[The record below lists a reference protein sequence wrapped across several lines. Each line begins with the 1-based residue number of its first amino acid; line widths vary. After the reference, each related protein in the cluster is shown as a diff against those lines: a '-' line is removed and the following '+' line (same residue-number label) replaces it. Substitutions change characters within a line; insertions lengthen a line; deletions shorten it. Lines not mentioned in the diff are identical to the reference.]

1 MNLKYYLRGLGVGIV
16 VTSLILGIGLGSRK
30 ETLSNEEIKERAR
43 ELGMVEESITV
54 AEAAAQKE
62 EEAQEAEVT
71 VAPVPEENAES
82 DAEPIVNA
90 EPEVSS
96 EPAVS
101 TGAEPEVSSEPA
113 VSTGVAPEVSSEPAV
128 STGAAPEASE
138 KPNVSAA
145 SEPAASTAPEAGA
158 TPEAGVKPG
167 ADEAEEDSGT
177 APEKEIVDITINPG
191 EGSYVISQ
199 KLEQS
204 GLIDDAAEYD
214 AYLCDNGY
222 HTKLRAGVH
231 KIPMGS
237 TREEIAKLLCR

>member
-43 ELGMVEESITV
+43 TLGMVEESITV

-62 EEAQEAEVT
+62 EEAQEKVT
-71 VAPVPEENAES
+71 ADPVPEENAEG
-82 DAEPIVNA
+82 DAETIVSA

-101 TGAEPEVSSEPA
+101 VS
-113 VSTGVAPEVSSEPAV
+113 
-128 STGAAPEASE
+128 AAPETSEEPKVSAASE
-138 KPNVSAA
+138 PKASEEPNASAA

-158 TPEAGVKPG
+158 ASEAGVKPV
-167 ADEAEEDSGT
+167 ANEAEEDSGT
-177 APEKEIVDITINPG
+177 APAKEIVDITINPG

-204 GLIDDAAEYD
+204 GLIDDATEYD

>member
-43 ELGMVEESITV
+43 TLGMVEESITV

-62 EEAQEAEVT
+62 EEAQEKVT
-71 VAPVPEENAES
+71 ADPVPEENAEG
-82 DAEPIVNA
+82 DAETIVSA

-101 TGAEPEVSSEPA
+101 VSA
-113 VSTGVAPEVSSEPAV
+113 APETSEEPKVSAASE
-128 STGAAPEASE
+128 PEASE
-138 KPNVSAA
+138 EPNASAA

-158 TPEAGVKPG
+158 APEAGVKPV
-167 ADEAEEDSGT
+167 ANEAEEDSGT
-177 APEKEIVDITINPG
+177 APTKEIVDITINPG

-204 GLIDDAAEYD
+204 GLVDDATEYD

-237 TREEIAKLLCR
+237 TREEIAKLLCQ

>member
-1 MNLKYYLRGLGVGIV
+1 MK
-16 VTSLILGIGLGSRK
+16 
-30 ETLSNEEIKERAR
+30 
-43 ELGMVEESITV
+43 
-54 AEAAAQKE
+54 
-62 EEAQEAEVT
+62 
-71 VAPVPEENAES
+71 PV
-82 DAEPIVNA
+82 
-90 EPEVSS
+90 
-96 EPAVS
+96 
-101 TGAEPEVSSEPA
+101 
-113 VSTGVAPEVSSEPAV
+113 
-128 STGAAPEASE
+128 
-138 KPNVSAA
+138 
-145 SEPAASTAPEAGA
+145 
-158 TPEAGVKPG
+158 AGVKPV

-214 AYLCDNGY
+214 AYLCDNGF

>member
-43 ELGMVEESITV
+43 TLGMVEESITV

-62 EEAQEAEVT
+62 EEAQEKVT
-71 VAPVPEENAES
+71 ADPVPEENAEG
-82 DAEPIVNA
+82 DAETIVSA

-101 TGAEPEVSSEPA
+101 VSA
-113 VSTGVAPEVSSEPAV
+113 APETSEEPKVSAASE
-128 STGAAPEASE
+128 PEASE
-138 KPNVSAA
+138 EPNASAA

-158 TPEAGVKPG
+158 ASEAGVKPV

-177 APEKEIVDITINPG
+177 APAKEIVDITINPG

-204 GLIDDAAEYD
+204 GLVDDATEYD

>member
-43 ELGMVEESITV
+43 TLGMVEESITV

-62 EEAQEAEVT
+62 EEAQEKVT
-71 VAPVPEENAES
+71 ADPVPEENAEG
-82 DAEPIVNA
+82 DAETIVSA

-101 TGAEPEVSSEPA
+101 VS
-113 VSTGVAPEVSSEPAV
+113 
-128 STGAAPEASE
+128 AAPEASE
-138 KPNVSAA
+138 EPNASAA
-145 SEPAASTAPEAGA
+145 SEPETSAEPEAGA
-158 TPEAGVKPG
+158 TPEAGVKPV

-177 APEKEIVDITINPG
+177 APAKEIVDITINPG

>member
-113 VSTGVAPEVSSEPAV
+113 VSTGAAPGVSSEPAV

-145 SEPAASTAPEAGA
+145 SEPAASTAAEAGA
-158 TPEAGVKPG
+158 TPEAGVKPV
-167 ADEAEEDSGT
+167 ADEAEEDHGT

>member
-62 EEAQEAEVT
+62 EEAQEAEV
-71 VAPVPEENAES
+71 APVPEENAES
-82 DAEPIVNA
+82 DAEPIVSA
-90 EPEVSS
+90 E
-96 EPAVS
+96 
-101 TGAEPEVSSEPA
+101 
-113 VSTGVAPEVSSEPAV
+113 PEVSSEPAV

-145 SEPAASTAPEAGA
+145 SEPAASTAAQAGA
-158 TPEAGVKPG
+158 TPEAGVKPV
-167 ADEAEEDSGT
+167 ADEAEEDNGT

-214 AYLCDNGY
+214 AYLCDNGF

>member
-101 TGAEPEVSSEPA
+101 TGA
-113 VSTGVAPEVSSEPAV
+113 
-128 STGAAPEASE
+128 APEASE

-145 SEPAASTAPEAGA
+145 SESAASAAPEAGA
-158 TPEAGVKPG
+158 TPEAGVKPV

>member
-1 MNLKYYLRGLGVGIV
+1 MKYYLRGLGVGIV

-43 ELGMVEESITV
+43 ALGMVEEPVTV
-54 AEAAAQKE
+54 AEAAAQQE
-62 EEAQEAEVT
+62 EEAQEAEATVT
-71 VAPVPEENAES
+71 TVPEENAEG
-82 DAEPIVNA
+82 DAETIVSA
-90 EPEVSS
+90 ETEVSS

-101 TGAEPEVSSEPA
+101 TGTS
-113 VSTGVAPEVSSEPAV
+113 
-128 STGAAPEASE
+128 PEASE
-138 KPNVSAA
+138 EPKVSAASEPEASEEPNASAA

-158 TPEAGVKPG
+158 APEAGVKPV
-167 ADEAEEDSGT
+167 ANEAEEDSGT
-177 APEKEIVDITINPG
+177 APTKEIVDITINPG

-204 GLIDDAAEYD
+204 GLVDDATEYD

-237 TREEIAKLLCR
+237 TREEIAKLLCQ

>member
-43 ELGMVEESITV
+43 ALGMVEEPVTV
-54 AEAAAQKE
+54 AEAAAQQE
-62 EEAQEAEVT
+62 EEAQEKVT
-71 VAPVPEENAES
+71 ADPVPEENAEG
-82 DAEPIVNA
+82 DAETIVSA

-101 TGAEPEVSSEPA
+101 VS
-113 VSTGVAPEVSSEPAV
+113 
-128 STGAAPEASE
+128 AAPETSE
-138 KPNVSAA
+138 EPKVSAA
-145 SEPAASTAPEAGA
+145 SEPAASEEPKVSAASEPAASAAPEAGA
-158 TPEAGVKPG
+158 TPEAGVKPV

-177 APEKEIVDITINPG
+177 APAKEIVDITINPG

-204 GLIDDAAEYD
+204 GLVDDATEYD

>member
-101 TGAEPEVSSEPA
+101 TGAEPD
-113 VSTGVAPEVSSEPAV
+113 
-128 STGAAPEASE
+128 ASE

-145 SEPAASTAPEAGA
+145 SEPAASTAAEAGA
-158 TPEAGVKPG
+158 TPEAGVKPV
-167 ADEAEEDSGT
+167 ADEAEEDNGT

>member
-90 EPEVSS
+90 
-96 EPAVS
+96 
-101 TGAEPEVSSEPA
+101 
-113 VSTGVAPEVSSEPAV
+113 APGVSSEPAV
-128 STGAAPEASE
+128 STGAAPETSE
-138 KPNVSAA
+138 EPNVSAA

-158 TPEAGVKPG
+158 TPEAGVKPV

>member
-43 ELGMVEESITV
+43 TLGMVEESITV

-62 EEAQEAEVT
+62 EEAQEKVT
-71 VAPVPEENAES
+71 ADPVPEENAEG
-82 DAEPIVNA
+82 DAETIVSA

-101 TGAEPEVSSEPA
+101 VSA
-113 VSTGVAPEVSSEPAV
+113 APETSEEPKVSAASE
-128 STGAAPEASE
+128 PEASE
-138 KPNVSAA
+138 EPNASAA

-158 TPEAGVKPG
+158 TPEAGVKPV
-167 ADEAEEDSGT
+167 ANEAEEDSGT
-177 APEKEIVDITINPG
+177 APTKEIVDITINPG

-204 GLIDDAAEYD
+204 GLVDDATEYD

-237 TREEIAKLLCR
+237 TREEIAKLLCQ

>member
-1 MNLKYYLRGLGVGIV
+1 MNLKYYLRGLGVGIA

-43 ELGMVEESITV
+43 ALGMVEEPVTV
-54 AEAAAQKE
+54 AEAAAQQE
-62 EEAQEAEVT
+62 EEAQEAEATVT
-71 VAPVPEENAES
+71 TVPEENAEG
-82 DAEPIVNA
+82 DAETIVSA

-101 TGAEPEVSSEPA
+101 VS
-113 VSTGVAPEVSSEPAV
+113 
-128 STGAAPEASE
+128 AAPEASE
-138 KPNVSAA
+138 EPKVSAASEPEASEEPNASAA

-158 TPEAGVKPG
+158 APEAGVKPV
-167 ADEAEEDSGT
+167 ANEAEEDSGT
-177 APEKEIVDITINPG
+177 APTKEIVDITINPG
-191 EGSYVISQ
+191 EGSYTISS

-204 GLIDDAAEYD
+204 GLIDDASEYD

>member
-101 TGAEPEVSSEPA
+101 TGA
-113 VSTGVAPEVSSEPAV
+113 
-128 STGAAPEASE
+128 APEASE

-158 TPEAGVKPG
+158 TPEAGVKPV
-167 ADEAEEDSGT
+167 ADEAEEDNGT

-214 AYLCDNGY
+214 AYLCDNGF

>member
-101 TGAEPEVSSEPA
+101 TGA
-113 VSTGVAPEVSSEPAV
+113 
-128 STGAAPEASE
+128 APEASE

-145 SEPAASTAPEAGA
+145 SEPAASTAAEAGA
-158 TPEAGVKPG
+158 TPEAGVKPV
-167 ADEAEEDSGT
+167 ADEAEEDNGT

-214 AYLCDNGY
+214 AYLCDNGF

>member
-43 ELGMVEESITV
+43 TLGMVEESITV

-62 EEAQEAEVT
+62 EEAQEKVT
-71 VAPVPEENAES
+71 ADPVPEENAEG
-82 DAEPIVNA
+82 DAETIVSA

-101 TGAEPEVSSEPA
+101 VS
-113 VSTGVAPEVSSEPAV
+113 
-128 STGAAPEASE
+128 AAPETSE
-138 KPNVSAA
+138 EPKVSAA
-145 SEPAASTAPEAGA
+145 SEPEASEEPNASAASEPEAGA
-158 TPEAGVKPG
+158 APEAGVKPV

-177 APEKEIVDITINPG
+177 APAKEIVDITINPG

-204 GLIDDAAEYD
+204 GLVDDATEYD

>member
-43 ELGMVEESITV
+43 TLGMVEESITV

-62 EEAQEAEVT
+62 DEAQEEVT
-71 VAPVPEENAES
+71 VTPVPEENAEG
-82 DAEPIVNA
+82 DAETIVSA
-90 EPEVSS
+90 EPE
-96 EPAVS
+96 VS
-101 TGAEPEVSSEPA
+101 TGAEPEASEEPKVSAASEPA
-113 VSTGVAPEVSSEPAV
+113 
-128 STGAAPEASE
+128 ASE
-138 KPNVSAA
+138 KPNASAA

-158 TPEAGVKPG
+158 TPEAGVKPV

-177 APEKEIVDITINPG
+177 APAKEIVDITINPG

>member
-30 ETLSNEEIKERAR
+30 ETLSNEEIQERAR

-101 TGAEPEVSSEPA
+101 TGAAPGVSIE
-113 VSTGVAPEVSSEPAV
+113 PEVSSEPAV

-158 TPEAGVKPG
+158 TPEAGVKPV
-167 ADEAEEDSGT
+167 ADEAEEDNGT

-214 AYLCDNGY
+214 AYLCDNGF

-237 TREEIAKLLCR
+237 TREEMAKLLCR

>member
-43 ELGMVEESITV
+43 ALGMVEEPVTV
-54 AEAAAQKE
+54 AEAAAQ
-62 EEAQEAEVT
+62 QEAEAT
-71 VAPVPEENAES
+71 DDPQLKDDADPELKDDTA
-82 DAEPIVNA
+82 DKADA

-96 EPAVS
+96 ETTPDV
-101 TGAEPEVSSEPA
+101 EPTAS
-113 VSTGVAPEVSSEPAV
+113 
-128 STGAAPEASE
+128 AAPEASALPE
-138 KPNVSAA
+138 ASAV
-145 SEPAASTAPEAGA
+145 PEAGSETA
-158 TPEAGVKPG
+158 
-167 ADEAEEDSGT
+167 AET
-177 APEKEIVDITINPG
+177 KEIVDITINPG
-191 EGSYVISQ
+191 EGSYTISS

-237 TREEIAKLLCR
+237 TREEIAKLLCQ

>member
-1 MNLKYYLRGLGVGIV
+1 MKYYLRGLGVGIV

-43 ELGMVEESITV
+43 TLGMVEESITV

-62 EEAQEAEVT
+62 EEAQEKVT
-71 VAPVPEENAES
+71 ADPVPEENAEG
-82 DAEPIVNA
+82 DAETIVSA

-101 TGAEPEVSSEPA
+101 VSA
-113 VSTGVAPEVSSEPAV
+113 APETSEEPKVSAASE
-128 STGAAPEASE
+128 PEASE
-138 KPNVSAA
+138 KPNASAA
-145 SEPAASTAPEAGA
+145 SEPEAGA
-158 TPEAGVKPG
+158 TPEAGVKPV
-167 ADEAEEDSGT
+167 ADETEEDSGT
-177 APEKEIVDITINPG
+177 APAKEIVDITINPG

-204 GLIDDAAEYD
+204 GLVDDATEYD

>member
-1 MNLKYYLRGLGVGIV
+1 MKYYLRGLGVGIV

-43 ELGMVEESITV
+43 ALGMVEEPVTV
-54 AEAAAQKE
+54 AEAAAQQE
-62 EEAQEAEVT
+62 EEAQEAEATVT
-71 VAPVPEENAES
+71 TVPEENAEG
-82 DAEPIVNA
+82 DAETIVSA
-90 EPEVSS
+90 ETEVSS

-101 TGAEPEVSSEPA
+101 TGTS
-113 VSTGVAPEVSSEPAV
+113 
-128 STGAAPEASE
+128 PEASE
-138 KPNVSAA
+138 EPKVSAASEPEASEEPNASAA

-158 TPEAGVKPG
+158 APEAGVKPV
-167 ADEAEEDSGT
+167 ANEAEEDSGT
-177 APEKEIVDITINPG
+177 APTKEIVDITINPG
-191 EGSYVISQ
+191 EGSYTISS

-204 GLIDDAAEYD
+204 GLIDDASEYD

>member
-43 ELGMVEESITV
+43 TLGMVEESITV

-71 VAPVPEENAES
+71 VTPVPEENAEG
-82 DAEPIVNA
+82 DAETIVSA

-101 TGAEPEVSSEPA
+101 A
-113 VSTGVAPEVSSEPAV
+113 APETSEEPKVSAASE
-128 STGAAPEASE
+128 PEASE
-138 KPNVSAA
+138 EPNASAA

-158 TPEAGVKPG
+158 ASEAGVKPV

-177 APEKEIVDITINPG
+177 APAKEIVDITINPG

-204 GLIDDAAEYD
+204 GLVDDATEYD

>member
-43 ELGMVEESITV
+43 TLGMVEESITV

-62 EEAQEAEVT
+62 EEAQEKVT
-71 VAPVPEENAES
+71 ADPVPEENAEG
-82 DAEPIVNA
+82 DAETIVSA

-101 TGAEPEVSSEPA
+101 VSA
-113 VSTGVAPEVSSEPAV
+113 APETSEEPKVSAASE
-128 STGAAPEASE
+128 PEASE
-138 KPNVSAA
+138 EPNASAA
-145 SEPAASTAPEAGA
+145 SEPAASAAPEAGA
-158 TPEAGVKPG
+158 TPEAGVKPV

-177 APEKEIVDITINPG
+177 APAKEIVDITINPG

-204 GLIDDAAEYD
+204 GLIDDATEYD

>member
-101 TGAEPEVSSEPA
+101 TGA
-113 VSTGVAPEVSSEPAV
+113 
-128 STGAAPEASE
+128 APEASE
-138 KPNVSAA
+138 EPNVSAA

-158 TPEAGVKPG
+158 TPEAGVKPV
-167 ADEAEEDSGT
+167 ADEAEEDNGT

>member
-43 ELGMVEESITV
+43 TLGMVEESITV

-62 EEAQEAEVT
+62 EEAQEKVT
-71 VAPVPEENAES
+71 ADPVPEENAEG
-82 DAEPIVNA
+82 DAETIVSA

-101 TGAEPEVSSEPA
+101 VSA
-113 VSTGVAPEVSSEPAV
+113 APETSEEPKVSAASE
-128 STGAAPEASE
+128 PEASE
-138 KPNVSAA
+138 EPNASAA
-145 SEPAASTAPEAGA
+145 SEPAASTAPA
-158 TPEAGVKPG
+158 
-167 ADEAEEDSGT
+167 
-177 APEKEIVDITINPG
+177 KEIVDITINPG

-204 GLIDDAAEYD
+204 GLVDDATEYD

>member
-43 ELGMVEESITV
+43 TLGMVEESITV

-62 EEAQEAEVT
+62 EEAQEKVT
-71 VAPVPEENAES
+71 ADPVPEENAEG
-82 DAEPIVNA
+82 DAEGDAETIVSA

-101 TGAEPEVSSEPA
+101 VS
-113 VSTGVAPEVSSEPAV
+113 
-128 STGAAPEASE
+128 AAPETSE
-138 KPNVSAA
+138 EPKVSAA
-145 SEPAASTAPEAGA
+145 SEPEASEEPNASAASEPEAGA
-158 TPEAGVKPG
+158 TPEAGVKPV

-177 APEKEIVDITINPG
+177 APAKEIVDITINPG

-204 GLIDDAAEYD
+204 GLIDDATEYD

>member
-62 EEAQEAEVT
+62 EEAQEAEAT

-101 TGAEPEVSSEPA
+101 TGA
-113 VSTGVAPEVSSEPAV
+113 
-128 STGAAPEASE
+128 APEASE

-145 SEPAASTAPEAGA
+145 SEPAASTAAEAGA
-158 TPEAGVKPG
+158 TPEAGVKPV
-167 ADEAEEDSGT
+167 ADEAEEDNGT

-191 EGSYVISQ
+191 EVSYVISQ

-214 AYLCDNGY
+214 AYLCDNGF

>member
-43 ELGMVEESITV
+43 TLGMVEESITV

-62 EEAQEAEVT
+62 EEAQEKVT
-71 VAPVPEENAES
+71 ADPVPEENAEG
-82 DAEPIVNA
+82 DAETIVSA

-101 TGAEPEVSSEPA
+101 VS
-113 VSTGVAPEVSSEPAV
+113 
-128 STGAAPEASE
+128 AAPETSE
-138 KPNVSAA
+138 EPKVSAA
-145 SEPAASTAPEAGA
+145 SEPEASEEPNASAASEPEAGA
-158 TPEAGVKPG
+158 TPEAGVKPV
-167 ADEAEEDSGT
+167 ANEAEEDSGT
-177 APEKEIVDITINPG
+177 APAKEIVDITINPG

-204 GLIDDAAEYD
+204 GLVDDATEYD

-237 TREEIAKLLCR
+237 TREEIAKLLCQ

>member
-1 MNLKYYLRGLGVGIV
+1 MKYYLRGLGVGIV

-43 ELGMVEESITV
+43 TLGMVEESITV

-62 EEAQEAEVT
+62 EEAQEKVT
-71 VAPVPEENAES
+71 ADPVPEENAEG
-82 DAEPIVNA
+82 DAETIVSA

-101 TGAEPEVSSEPA
+101 VS
-113 VSTGVAPEVSSEPAV
+113 
-128 STGAAPEASE
+128 AAPETSE
-138 KPNVSAA
+138 EPKVSAA
-145 SEPAASTAPEAGA
+145 SEPEASEEPNASAASEPEAGA
-158 TPEAGVKPG
+158 APEAGVKPV

-177 APEKEIVDITINPG
+177 APAKEIVDITINPG

-204 GLIDDAAEYD
+204 GLVDDATEYD

>member
-1 MNLKYYLRGLGVGIV
+1 MMEIIMNLKYYLRGLGVGIV

-82 DAEPIVNA
+82 DAEPIVSA
-90 EPEVSS
+90 E
-96 EPAVS
+96 
-101 TGAEPEVSSEPA
+101 
-113 VSTGVAPEVSSEPAV
+113 PEVSSEPAV

-158 TPEAGVKPG
+158 TPEAGVKPV
-167 ADEAEEDSGT
+167 ADEAEEDNGT

-214 AYLCDNGY
+214 AYLCDNGF

>member
-101 TGAEPEVSSEPA
+101 TGA
-113 VSTGVAPEVSSEPAV
+113 
-128 STGAAPEASE
+128 APEASE

-145 SEPAASTAPEAGA
+145 SEPAASTAAEAGA
-158 TPEAGVKPG
+158 TPEAGVKPV
-167 ADEAEEDSGT
+167 ADEAEEDNGT

-231 KIPMGS
+231 KIPMGF

>member
-43 ELGMVEESITV
+43 ALGMVEEPVTV
-54 AEAAAQKE
+54 AEAAAQQE
-62 EEAQEAEVT
+62 EEAQEAEATVT
-71 VAPVPEENAES
+71 TVPEENAEG
-82 DAEPIVNA
+82 DAETIVSA
-90 EPEVSS
+90 ETEVSS

-101 TGAEPEVSSEPA
+101 TGTS
-113 VSTGVAPEVSSEPAV
+113 
-128 STGAAPEASE
+128 PEASE
-138 KPNVSAA
+138 EPKVSAAPETSEEPKVSAA
-145 SEPAASTAPEAGA
+145 SEPAASAAPEAGA
-158 TPEAGVKPG
+158 TPEAGVKPV

-177 APEKEIVDITINPG
+177 APAKEIVDITINPG

-204 GLIDDAAEYD
+204 GLVDDAAEYD

-237 TREEIAKLLCR
+237 TREEIAKLLCQ

>member
-101 TGAEPEVSSEPA
+101 TGAAPGVSSE
-113 VSTGVAPEVSSEPAV
+113 PEVSSEPAV

-158 TPEAGVKPG
+158 TPEAGVKPV
-167 ADEAEEDSGT
+167 ADEAEEDNGT

-214 AYLCDNGY
+214 VYLCDNGF

>member
-90 EPEVSS
+90 APGVSS
-96 EPAVS
+96 E
-101 TGAEPEVSSEPA
+101 
-113 VSTGVAPEVSSEPAV
+113 PEVSSEPAV

-158 TPEAGVKPG
+158 TPEAGVKPV
-167 ADEAEEDSGT
+167 ADEAEEDNGT

-214 AYLCDNGY
+214 AYLCDNGF

>member
-62 EEAQEAEVT
+62 EEAQEAEAT

-90 EPEVSS
+90 E
-96 EPAVS
+96 
-101 TGAEPEVSSEPA
+101 
-113 VSTGVAPEVSSEPAV
+113 PEVSSEPAV

-158 TPEAGVKPG
+158 TPEAGVKPV